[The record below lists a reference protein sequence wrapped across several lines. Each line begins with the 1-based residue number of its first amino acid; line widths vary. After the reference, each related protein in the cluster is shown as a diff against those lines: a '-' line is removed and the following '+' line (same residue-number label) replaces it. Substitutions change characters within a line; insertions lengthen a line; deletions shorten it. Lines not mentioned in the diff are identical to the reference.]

1 MTAACKTSKNS
12 KIALITGITGQDGA
26 YLSRLL
32 IDKGYE
38 VHGIVRRSSDH
49 NTARVDQ
56 LRKSSDQKAAQLN
69 LHFGDLTD
77 SAGII
82 SIVDA
87 VRPDEIYNL
96 GAQSQVDI
104 SFSTPVYTADVDG
117 LGTLRLLE
125 AVRVLGLADTTR
137 IYQASTSDLYGTGG
151 GVRPKNELTPFAPN
165 SPYGIAKL
173 YSYWIAVNYR
183 EAYDMYVCNGI
194 LFNHESPL
202 RGESFVTRKI
212 SQAAARIKLGRQEVL
227 QLGNLDAQRDFGFAG
242 DYVDLMWLMLQQDVA
257 DDYVMA
263 TGTLTSV
270 REFATAAF
278 AHVGIELRF
287 EGSGLDEIG
296 IDVARNRI
304 VIEISE
310 EFFRPTDV
318 EVLVGDASKAHRQ
331 LNWTPKT
338 TLRELCA
345 MMVEFDLQREQNL

>member
-1 MTAACKTSKNS
+1 
-12 KIALITGITGQDGA
+12 
-26 YLSRLL
+26 
-32 IDKGYE
+32 
-38 VHGIVRRSSDH
+38 
-49 NTARVDQ
+49 DQ

>member
-1 MTAACKTSKNS
+1 MTKVAKK
-12 KIALITGITGQDGA
+12 ALITGITGQDGA

-38 VHGIVRRSSDH
+38 LHGIVRRSSDRT
-49 NTARVDQ
+49 TARLSQRVDQ
-56 LRKSSDQKAAQLN
+56 LRKSSAQKAAHLN

-77 SAGII
+77 SAGIM
-82 SIVDA
+82 SIIDA
-87 VRPDEIYNL
+87 VQPDEIYNL

-125 AVRVLGLADTTR
+125 SVRVLGLAEKTR

-151 GVRPKNELTPFAPN
+151 ARPKNETTPFKPN

-173 YSYWIAVNYR
+173 YAYWIAVNYR
-183 EAYDMYVCNGI
+183 EAYNMHVCNGI

-212 SQAAARIKLGRQEVL
+212 SQAVARIKLGKQDML
-227 QLGNLDAQRDFGFAG
+227 YLGNLDAARDFGFAG
-242 DYVDLMWLMLQQDVA
+242 DYVELMWLMLQQGA
-257 DDYVMA
+257 PDDYVMA
-263 TGTLTSV
+263 TGKPTSV
-270 REFATAAF
+270 REFAAAAF

-287 EGSGLDEIG
+287 EGSGLQEKG
-296 IDVARNRI
+296 IDTASGQTVLA
-304 VIEISE
+304 VSE

-318 EVLVGDASKAHRQ
+318 DVLVGDASKARKQ
-331 LNWTPKT
+331 LGWTPRT
-338 TLRELCA
+338 TLAKLTA
-345 MMVEFDLQREQNL
+345 MMVDLDLQREQNL

>member
-1 MTAACKTSKNS
+1 MVAKK
-12 KIALITGITGQDGA
+12 ALITGITGQDGA

-56 LRKSSDQKAAQLN
+56 LRTDSNQQAARLN

-77 SAGII
+77 SAGIM
-82 SIVDA
+82 SIVES
-87 VRPDEIYNL
+87 VQPDEIYNL

-104 SFSTPVYTADVDG
+104 SFSTPLYTADVDG

-125 AVRVLGLADTTR
+125 AVRVLGLANTTR
-137 IYQASTSDLYGTGG
+137 IYQASTSDLYGKGSAS
-151 GVRPKNELTPFAPN
+151 PKCEQTPFEPN

-173 YSYWIAVNYR
+173 YSYWTCVNYR

-202 RGESFVTRKI
+202 RGENFVTRKI
-212 SQAAARIKLGRQEVL
+212 SSAVARIKLGKQDVL
-227 QLGNLDAQRDFGFAG
+227 QLGNLDATRDFGFAG
-242 DYVDLMWLMLQQDVA
+242 DYVELMWLMLQQDAA

-263 TGTLTSV
+263 TGKLSSV
-270 REFATAAF
+270 REFARAAF

-287 EGSGLDEIG
+287 EGSGLDERG
-296 IDVARNRI
+296 IDAASGKTLLTV
-304 VIEISE
+304 SK

-318 EVLVGDASKAHRQ
+318 DLLVGDASKARQ
-331 LNWTPKT
+331 QLGWTPST
-338 TLRELCA
+338 TLQELTA
-345 MMVEFDLQREQNL
+345 MMVDFDLQREQNL